1 MDHRRAALSDEDVI
15 QMYRMMVLSRKLDER
30 QWMLNRTGKIPFVIS
45 CQGHEAAQVGAAWAL
60 QAGRDAVFPYYRDL
74 GVVLTLG
81 VHPRHIMLA
90 AFAKAEDPASGG
102 RQMPNHFSD
111 PQLNIFTQSSPTG
124 SQIPHAVG
132 FALAFKM
139 RGEKKV
145 AFVSFG
151 DGTSN
156 QGDFHEGLN
165 FAGVHHLP
173 VIAFVENNTYAI
185 SVPYHKQVA
194 SKTIAE
200 RAASYGMEGVL
211 VDGSDPFLVYQAV
224 KEARERALEGRG
236 GTLIEAR
243 VSRLVP
249 HSSDDDDRTYR
260 DPKEL
265 EEEKSRDALGK
276 MRAYILEQSLMDEE
290 AISTL
295 EKEVMAIVNDATT
308 YAERAPYADPSTV
321 TRYVYADTSN
331 E

>member
-1 MDHRRAALSDEDVI
+1 MDHRKTSLRDEEVI
-15 QMYRMMVLSRKLDER
+15 QIYRTMYLARKLDER

-60 QAGRDAVFPYYRDL
+60 QAGSDAVLPYYRDL

-81 VHPRHIMLA
+81 VSPRDIMLA
-90 AFAKAEDPASGG
+90 AFAKAEDPSSGG

-111 PQLNIFTQSSPTG
+111 PTLNIFTQSSPTG

-132 FALAFKM
+132 FAWAFKV
-139 RGEKKV
+139 RGEQKV

-165 FAGVHHLP
+165 FAGVHRLP
-173 VIAFVENNTYAI
+173 VLAFVENNTYAI

-200 RAASYGMEGVL
+200 RAQSYGMEGVL
-211 VDGSDPFLVYQAV
+211 VDGSDPFLVYEAV
-224 KEARERALEGRG
+224 KNARERALEGLG

-260 DPKEL
+260 DQKEL
-265 EEEKSRDALGK
+265 EEEKARDALGK
-276 MRAYILEQSLMDEE
+276 MRTYILDKSLIDDAALEQ
-290 AISTL
+290 L
-295 EKEVMAIVNDATT
+295 EKDVMDIVNDATA

-321 TRYVYADTSN
+321 KRYVYA
-331 E
+331 EAE